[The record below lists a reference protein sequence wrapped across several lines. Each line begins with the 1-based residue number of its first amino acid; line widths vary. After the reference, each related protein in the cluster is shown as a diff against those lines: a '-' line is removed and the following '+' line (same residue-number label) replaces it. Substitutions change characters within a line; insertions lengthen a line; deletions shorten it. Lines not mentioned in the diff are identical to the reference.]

1 MEDAFKALA
10 KVVIVVIAVIAVLF
24 LAPWLVLKGWDAA
37 RELWP
42 TLPQATYWQ
51 MFWITFAIQT
61 LVKIGPSTTKK
72 S

>member
-1 MEDAFKALA
+1 MKDYVKALTA
-10 KVVIVVIAVIAVLF
+10 LAITAALVFA
-24 LAPWLVLKGWDAA
+24 APWLVLKGWDAA

-61 LVKIGPSTTKK
+61 LVKIGTSAPKRVE
-72 S
+72 